1 MLTKESNFKVWRS
14 YYAGLQYEQSWPLNI
29 FDKHLHKLVLAKQ
42 NQKTEDDGQETT
54 ATYLIDEF
62 NFASPELKLLACAI
76 VKS

>member
-14 YYAGLQYEQSWPLNI
+14 QYADLQYEQSWPFNI
-29 FDKHLHKLVLAKQ
+29 FDKHLHELVLAKQ
-42 NQKTEDDGQETT
+42 NQKTGDDGRETT

-62 NFASPELKLLACAI
+62 NFAAPELKLLACAI